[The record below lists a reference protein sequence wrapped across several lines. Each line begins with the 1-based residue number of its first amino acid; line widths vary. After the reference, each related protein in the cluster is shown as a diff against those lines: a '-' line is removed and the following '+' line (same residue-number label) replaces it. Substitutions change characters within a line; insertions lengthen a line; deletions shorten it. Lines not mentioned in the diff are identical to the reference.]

1 MNTLIAAVLQVLRK
15 SRGPLTAGSLIVVA
29 IWIQLADQLSG
40 EWPGRFFGRQVADI
54 LTSLQGFGLA
64 TVLLLIVGIAGSA
77 STRASR
83 LLLEPGMR
91 FAVERWQER
100 CAVRKYKRSQRWSN
114 LEIGGSEYEIV
125 DAHVTHDRQF
135 IKKAIRWLLDWIPS
149 KATYVEYHMVNFWL
163 EPKWGR
169 RAIGWATQEVYDA
182 VPSRRRTVSFESLR
196 TRLAQD
202 SELRNLV
209 MSLEKEL
216 EGNPL
221 APFVSEDCTTEREH
235 LNAIIGENE
244 YRLAVMP
251 ALTAVLVSIG
261 LVWWPW
267 SFAFVPI
274 TLLVYGSSLAKH
286 DDVPRSALGWLL
298 DGKGSFYALDEI
310 RHWAEREAE
319 MLNT

>member
-1 MNTLIAAVLQVLRK
+1 MNTLIAAILQVLRK
-15 SRGPLTAGSLIVVA
+15 SRGPLTAGALVVIA

-40 EWPGRFFGRQVADI
+40 EWPGRLFGRQVADA

-83 LLLEPGMR
+83 LLLEPPMR
-91 FAVERWQER
+91 FIVERWQER
-100 CAVRKYKRSQRWSN
+100 CAVRRYKRSQRLSN
-114 LEIGGSEYEIV
+114 LAIGGSEYDIV

-135 IKKAIRWLLDWIPS
+135 IRNAIQWLLDWKPG
-149 KATYVEYHMVNFWL
+149 KVAYKEYHVATFWL

-182 VPSRRRTVSFESLR
+182 IAPNRRAESFERLR
-196 TRLAQD
+196 NRLAQD

-209 MSLEKEL
+209 VSLEEQL

-221 APFVSEDCTTEREH
+221 APFVSEDCTNEREH

-251 ALTAVLVSIG
+251 AFIAVLVSIG
-261 LVWWPW
+261 LVWWSW
-267 SFAFVPI
+267 TLAFIPI

-298 DGKGSFYALDEI
+298 DGRGSSYALDEI

-319 MLNT
+319 LLNS